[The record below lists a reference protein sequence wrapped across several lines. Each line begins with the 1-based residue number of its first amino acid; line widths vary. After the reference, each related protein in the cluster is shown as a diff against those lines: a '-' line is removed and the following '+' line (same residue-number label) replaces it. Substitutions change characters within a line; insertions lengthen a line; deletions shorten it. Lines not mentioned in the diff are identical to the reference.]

1 MLDCKVCGFK
11 ETKEEKMVGIFSFGS
26 SFSSTEDKRVALF
39 GCPKCHTILWTDD
52 EGYISE
58 RIKEFKN
65 RNK

>member
-52 EGYISE
+52 ESYISE
-58 RIKEFKN
+58 KIKEFKN